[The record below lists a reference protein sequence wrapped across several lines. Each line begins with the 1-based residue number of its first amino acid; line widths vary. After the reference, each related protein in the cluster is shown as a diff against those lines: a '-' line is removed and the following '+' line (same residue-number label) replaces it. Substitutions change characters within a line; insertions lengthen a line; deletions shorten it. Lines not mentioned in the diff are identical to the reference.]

1 MHSSKVPRIYIT
13 IFLIGIINIF
23 ITTHKLMGK
32 LSAMIAVI
40 FEVFP
45 KSDRKTEYLDLAAKM
60 RPLVE
65 ELEGFISV
73 ERFQSLND
81 PNKLLSISF
90 FEDQAAVAR
99 WRTVK
104 QHRKM
109 QKKGRDDIFEMYN
122 IKVLQ
127 VIRNYGMTDRD
138 QAPEDSNQGNL

>member
-1 MHSSKVPRIYIT
+1 
-13 IFLIGIINIF
+13 
-23 ITTHKLMGK
+23 
-32 LSAMIAVI
+32 MIAVI

-45 KSDRKTEYLDLAAKM
+45 KSDRKSEYLDLAAKM

-90 FEDQAAVAR
+90 FEDEAAVTR
-99 WRTVK
+99 WRKVT

-109 QKKGRDDIFEMYN
+109 QKKRRDDIFEMYN

-138 QAPEDSNQGNL
+138 QAPEDSNQGNF